1 MFPPHSGVDDLGKDS
16 EFAMTA
22 QVIDGRKIAETL
34 RTEVA
39 RDISELASNG
49 ITCRLAT
56 VSVGHDDG
64 ATRYERRVA
73 ATAAHLGVAH
83 CHVAIDA
90 DASPGDVV
98 DAITAL
104 NDDPAI
110 SAILVLRPL
119 PDHIDEAE
127 VFRSVSPL
135 KDVEGVH
142 PENLGLLALG
152 NPRFVSPT
160 AASAFH
166 VLDEWIDQS
175 GVERD
180 DFYHDSLIVVVG
192 RSNNVGKPAM
202 LLALQRQAA
211 LESVD
216 EWASRNGQLGWHTRR
231 ADVLIVAAGCPELI
245 HAEHVREGTIVLDVG
260 VNAVRDAGGTRI
272 VGDVDFAQVCSR
284 ARALTPVPGGIGPLT
299 DLWLLRN
306 TGAAARLNH
315 DPARILT

>member
-1 MFPPHSGVDDLGKDS
+1 
-16 EFAMTA
+16 MTA
-22 QVIDGRKIAETL
+22 QVIDCRKIAETL
-34 RTEVA
+34 RNAVA
-39 RDISELASNG
+39 RDVADLARDG

-64 ATRYERRVA
+64 AARYARRVA
-73 ATAAHLGVAH
+73 VTAAHLGVDH
-83 CHVAIDA
+83 RHVPIDA
-90 DASPGDVV
+90 DASAADVV

-104 NDDPAI
+104 NDDPTI

-127 VFRSVSPL
+127 VFRSVAPT

-152 NPRFVSPT
+152 TPRFVSPT

-175 GVERD
+175 GVARHA
-180 DFYHDSLIVVVG
+180 FYHDSLIVVVG

-231 ADVLIVAAGCPELI
+231 ADVLIVAAGAPELI
-245 HAEHVREGTIVLDVG
+245 RGEHVREGTIVLDVG
-260 VNAVRDAGGTRI
+260 VNVVVDHAGATRI
-272 VGDVDFAQVCSR
+272 VGDVDFAQVRSR
-284 ARALTPVPGGIGPLT
+284 ARALTAVPDGIGPLT

-306 TGAAARLNH
+306 TAAAARLDD
-315 DPARILT
+315 DPVRHLTQRETA

>member
-1 MFPPHSGVDDLGKDS
+1 VDH
-16 EFAMTA
+16 
-22 QVIDGRKIAETL
+22 R
-34 RTEVA
+34 
-39 RDISELASNG
+39 
-49 ITCRLAT
+49 
-56 VSVGHDDG
+56 
-64 ATRYERRVA
+64 
-73 ATAAHLGVAH
+73 
-83 CHVAIDA
+83 HVPIDA
-90 DASPGDVV
+90 DANAADVV

-104 NDDPAI
+104 NDDPTI

-119 PDHIDEAE
+119 PDHIGEAE
-127 VFRSVSPL
+127 VFRAVAPT

-152 NPRFVSPT
+152 QPRFVSPT

-175 GVERD
+175 GIARHE
-180 DFYHDSLIVVVG
+180 FYHDSLIVVVG

-231 ADVLIVAAGCPELI
+231 ADVLIVAAGSPELI
-245 HAEHVREGTIVLDVG
+245 HGEHVREGTIVLDVG
-260 VNAVRDAGGTRI
+260 VNAVIDHSGATRI
-272 VGDVDFAQVCSR
+272 VGDVDFAQVRSR
-284 ARALTPVPGGIGPLT
+284 ARALTAVPDGIGPLT

-306 TGAAARLNH
+306 TAAAARLDD
-315 DPARILT
+315 DPVRHLTQRETP